1 RSKGIGEA
9 AITWRHAFRNS
20 MISVVT
26 VVGMQFGFL
35 LGGSV
40 VTEAVFAYNGIGQLL
55 VTSVSFRDYPC
66 IQSLILIFS
75 LHFVVINFIVD
86 ILYAVLNPEIQLS

>member
-1 RSKGIGEA
+1 
-9 AITWRHAFRNS
+9 

-26 VVGMQFGFL
+26 VIGMQFGFL
-35 LGGSV
+35 IGGSV
-40 VTEAVFAYNGIGQLL
+40 VTEQVFAFNGIGTLL

-75 LHFVVINFIVD
+75 LHFIIINLIVD